1 MKARIK
7 ISLWFVFSFAL
18 FSFTSMP
25 VPAQNNSDDLI
36 DSVINDNLLDIDE
49 SPVFVKIKLEKGQVT
64 AIDTMGYDW
73 YYDFDKD
80 VFVEGYYPDEEP
92 TAEDLIIEEILS
104 VKDRCINEK
113 IVKDYEGDIIVGYD
127 EYVDGDIKA
136 FERVSIKG
144 WVRG

>member
-7 ISLWFVFSFAL
+7 ISLWFVFLLAI
-18 FSFTSMP
+18 FSFISLA
-25 VPAQNNSDDLI
+25 VSAQNNSDDLI
-36 DSVINDNLLDIDE
+36 DSEINGNLPGIDE

-80 VFVEGYYPDEEP
+80 AFIEGYYPDEEH
-92 TAEDLIIEEILS
+92 TAEDFIIEEIIS

-113 IVKDYEGDIIVGYD
+113 IVKEISA
-127 EYVDGDIKA
+127 E
-136 FERVSIKG
+136 
-144 WVRG
+144 